1 MIKKIGFIH
10 LFFGMIAFGIYHY
23 NLQGPD
29 LAWNMFLA
37 LVALDFSLVTY
48 YVRFRVVKYASL
60 LLWLFFYPNT
70 FYMLTDIVHMHFV
83 SSILFGVLC
92 GIESFKNIMETF
104 KVRNDYLRLIFIGL
118 LSFISSFAIHI
129 GRYARL
135 NSWDIFTRPKTV
147 VAEIL
152 NVIGWDAVH
161 FVIGFTFIQ
170 ILCLVFLDRKPEK

>member
-70 FYMLTDIVHMHFV
+70 FYMLTDIVHMHFASTVLWDKTSLILYMLYV
-83 SSILFGVLC
+83 SSILFGVLVSKATHLQFHHKC
-92 GIESFKNIMETF
+92 
-104 KVRNDYLRLIFIGL
+104 
-118 LSFISSFAIHI
+118 
-129 GRYARL
+129 
-135 NSWDIFTRPKTV
+135 
-147 VAEIL
+147 
-152 NVIGWDAVH
+152 
-161 FVIGFTFIQ
+161 FVIYRHYVFPLMSEFYYS
-170 ILCLVFLDRKPEK
+170 LVLWLL